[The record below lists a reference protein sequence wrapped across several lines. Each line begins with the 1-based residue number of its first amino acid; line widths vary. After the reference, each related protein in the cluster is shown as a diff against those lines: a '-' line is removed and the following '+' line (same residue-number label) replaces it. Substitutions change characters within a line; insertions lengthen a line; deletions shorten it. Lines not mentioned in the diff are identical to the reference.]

1 MILKLIVQKYYLREL
16 IKNRKMVDKI
26 RLFFL
31 YNICKIILINLSLF
45 TYMILF
51 VIFKRSCCRK
61 KGWKAMQNEKH
72 LEASV
77 IIYFG
82 LLLILVIVNLCNHV
96 DIIDMG
102 YLLVVLC
109 CALKFLMIIKSEQ
122 K

>member
-1 MILKLIVQKYYLREL
+1 
-16 IKNRKMVDKI
+16 
-26 RLFFL
+26 
-31 YNICKIILINLSLF
+31 
-45 TYMILF
+45 
-51 VIFKRSCCRK
+51 
-61 KGWKAMQNEKH
+61 MQNEKH